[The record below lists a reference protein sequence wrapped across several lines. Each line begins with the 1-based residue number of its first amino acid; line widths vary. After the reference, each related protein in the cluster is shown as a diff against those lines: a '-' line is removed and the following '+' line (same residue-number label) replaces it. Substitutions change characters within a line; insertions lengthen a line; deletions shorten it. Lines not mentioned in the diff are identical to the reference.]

1 MSSSNTPWWA
11 ESESTQQMNDE
22 RNNNMA
28 EGIAPRKPSKKKR
41 SSSRN
46 EGGPREPPRPLSQS
60 SRSSSGGSN
69 RESPRPLSQTSR
81 SNSEGSRNSQR
92 NVSDRRSSKR
102 DAASPSPSPS
112 SRPRSVSRDS
122 RTSSN
127 GGSTSRSKRSPSSP
141 SPRKADPALTGIDTS
156 KPKAFSKGS
165 TRSTSGSSQTSGHT
179 TSTGSNSSSGRKYTV
194 KELINSLGVD
204 DDVEL
209 PPALERRVRDFK
221 FAQSKRRERH
231 GDKKPWGIF
240 GLYAHLSDIRADLE
254 WAEDAAWRR
263 QQKQPYLSWTD
274 FEKTHKGANNRPWF
288 TYAIIGLCSIM
299 FVVTIAV
306 NGWTVEPLNVN
317 PLIGPSGETLVKCGA
332 RDTDLI
338 VNEGEWYRLFTPMI
352 LHAGLVHYVINM
364 LAMWFV
370 GGAVEQ
376 SHGSLSAAVLFCVPA
391 VGGNIISA
399 LCLPQYISVGASG
412 GIFGLIG
419 GCVADIAL
427 NWDLLFLKTTT
438 DEDTRF
444 RHFMV
449 LFWLFLDMFVN
460 CLIGLT
466 PLVDNFT
473 HLGGFLYGLSCGLS
487 TIERLAVGFFG
498 IHSGKY
504 AKHLNLLMRFGGLIV
519 SVVAIMITTIFLSN
533 SDGLSSPCHGCRYI
547 SCVPFPPGSQDK
559 WWHCDDCDFVT
570 ADLFVA
576 ANGSGLYEMIELKC
590 PNGDVESISVSGEGM
605 TDREDVRL
613 ALPGY
618 CRAHCE
624 DVFKHL

>member
-1 MSSSNTPWWA
+1 M
-11 ESESTQQMNDE
+11 D
-22 RNNNMA
+22 
-28 EGIAPRKPSKKKR
+28 EGIVPRKSSKKKR
-41 SSSRN
+41 SSRSN
-46 EGGPREPPRPLSQS
+46 GSGSGNQREASPRPVSQS
-60 SRSSSGGSN
+60 SRSSSGGS
-69 RESPRPLSQTSR
+69 RSQSST
-81 SNSEGSRNSQR
+81 G
-92 NVSDRRSSKR
+92 DRRTSPKNDTSSSSSK
-102 DAASPSPSPS
+102 
-112 SRPRSVSRDS
+112 PRSVSRDS
-122 RTSSN
+122 RSSSN
-127 GGSTSRSKRSPSSP
+127 GSSSLGKSQRSSVNSAEAQRSGSSSP
-141 SPRKADPALTGIDTS
+141 KTKKLDKSLTGIDAEAKPRPSS
-156 KPKAFSKGS
+156 KNS
-165 TRSTSGSSQTSGHT
+165 TRSTSGSSQTSGQT
-179 TSTGSNSSSGRKYTV
+179 NSTGSNNSGGGHKYTV

-221 FAQSKRRERH
+221 FAQSKRRDRH
-231 GDKKPWGIF
+231 GAKKPFGIF

-274 FEKTHKGANNRPWF
+274 FEKTHRGANNRPWF
-288 TYAIIGLCSIM
+288 TYGIIALCTVM

-306 NGWTVEPLNVN
+306 NGWSVEPLNVN

-338 VNEGEWYRLFTPMI
+338 VNEGEWFRLFTPMI

-391 VGGNIISA
+391 VGGNILSA

-419 GCVADIAL
+419 GCVADITI
-427 NWDLLFLKTTT
+427 NWHLLFLKTTA

-449 LFWLFLDMFVN
+449 LFWLFLDILVN

-473 HLGGFLYGLSCGLS
+473 HLGGLLYGLSCGLS

-498 IHSGKY
+498 VHSGKY
-504 AKHLNLLMRFGGLIV
+504 AKHLNMLMRFGGLIV
-519 SVVAIMITTIFLSN
+519 SVVAIMVTTVLLSN

-576 ANGSGLYEMIELKC
+576 ADGSRLYELIELSC
-590 PNGDVESISVSGEGM
+590 PNGDIESIQIADQGM

-624 DVFKHL
+624 NVFKQH